1 MDFSWS
7 YEQLA
12 MRDSIRA
19 LLAKECPPER
29 VHELDRAH
37 EFPMDI
43 WRRLGEQGWLGLPI
57 PEGYGGAEGSTADIA
72 LVAETLSY
80 GMTGLAAAYQRSACY
95 GGMVISAVGTEEQ
108 KRSILPRLANGE
120 AMVAI
125 ALTEPEAGSDA
136 ASLRTRAAHRPDGS
150 FVLNGQ
156 KVYISGAAQAS
167 WIIVAA
173 RTDPDAPPREGITTF
188 IVPAGT
194 PGMVLHPMD
203 KLGNWTVPTS
213 EVFLDDVVVSESAI
227 LGGLNTA
234 WQTTLAHGL
243 DNERIVIG
251 ATCTGSAQ
259 RAIDV
264 ALQHARTRTQFGRK
278 LGSFQL
284 IKHKLVEM
292 DTRVESGRLITYR
305 AAWLADQGVD
315 CRKEAAM
322 AKLVAS
328 EAWNFVAYEAL
339 QVLGGMGYMMES
351 EAQRHFRDARLYTI
365 GGGTSEIQ
373 RLIIAHA
380 LGLGR

>member
-1 MDFSWS
+1 MDFSWT

-12 MRDSIRA
+12 MRDSVRA

-29 VHELDRAH
+29 VHELDLAH
-37 EFPMDI
+37 EFPMDV
-43 WRRLGEQGWLGLPI
+43 WQKLGDQGWLGLPI
-57 PEGYGGAEGSTADIA
+57 AEEYGGSGGSTADIA
-72 LVAETLSY
+72 LLIETLSY
-80 GMTGLAAAYQRSACY
+80 GMTGLASTYQRSACY

-108 KRSILPRLANGE
+108 KRTVLPRLASGE
-120 AMVAI
+120 AMVSI

-136 ASLRTRAAHRPDGS
+136 ASLRTRAERQPDGS
-150 FVLNGQ
+150 FKLNGQ
-156 KVYISGAAQAS
+156 KVYTSGADRAT

-188 IVPAGT
+188 LVPADT
-194 PGMVLHPMD
+194 PGIELRPMT
-203 KLGNWTVPTS
+203 KLGNWTVSTF
-213 EVFLDDVVVSESAI
+213 EVFLDDVVVPESAI

-234 WQTTLAHGL
+234 WKTSLAHGL
-243 DNERIVIG
+243 DAERVVIG

-259 RAIDV
+259 RALDV
-264 ALQHARTRTQFGRK
+264 ALAHARTRKQFGRTI
-278 LGSFQL
+278 GSFQL

-292 DTRVESGRLITYR
+292 DTRVESGRLITHR
-305 AAWLADQGVD
+305 AAWLADQGAD
-315 CRKEAAM
+315 CRKEAAQ
-322 AKLVAS
+322 AKMVAS

-351 EAQRHFRDARLYTI
+351 EAQRHFRDARMYTI